1 MSFFKWGRKAYYTAM
16 TETVNE
22 WWSEIYK
29 PSDFYDKIEIP
40 LTVHLCGSEDI
51 IESKA
56 SEIYGGKIDYPGTA
70 GLAFMKGDHAHIF
83 VIAARGVE
91 FATTVINYF
100 TAGHELAHIVDMINE
115 KQGAARTTDYPNP
128 DEFHT

>member
-1 MSFFKWGRKAYYTAM
+1 MGLFKWGRKAYYAAM
-16 TETVNE
+16 TQASDE

-29 PSDFYDKIEIP
+29 PSDFYDKMEID
-40 LTVHLCGSEDI
+40 LTTHFCGSEKV

-56 SEIYGGKIDYPGTA
+56 SEIYGRKIDYPGTA
-70 GLAFMKGDHAHIF
+70 GLAFIKDGHAHIF
-83 VIAARGVE
+83 VLVAQGVE
-91 FATTVINYF
+91 FATTVMNYF

-115 KQGAARTTDYPNP
+115 RQGARITDYPNP